1 MKRVCLPSEG
11 AEVATPAPTRK
22 KNIIRTALLSVFSM
36 LVLLGVAP
44 AAGASTVGYA
54 WWTGTV
60 YYVASAGEANNLT
73 VLETPGYYVF
83 SDPNATITAQYGCT
97 ATDAHNATCASKYI
111 KSLYLKTSD
120 GDDTVSILPPLIAT
134 YLDCGTGTD
143 SLNTS
148 NPNTKPVNCEYIN
161 APSAGPVNPP
171 TVTRTPSPLAIVQH
185 SSTMTKKGSV
195 PLTLSCSAAAASSCT
210 GTITFELPA
219 TSAKGR
225 VMTSRRGAPNILGR
239 ERLTV
244 DKGKK
249 RKVKI
254 SMTGKG
260 RSMVKRAKKLKVTAK
275 LKIRQGG
282 KTTTSRQSLTI
293 NAPSRR

>member
-1 MKRVCLPSEG
+1 V
-11 AEVATPAPTRK
+11 PTRK
-22 KNIIRTALLSVFSM
+22 KNIIRSALLTIFSM
-36 LVLLGVAP
+36 LLLLGVAP
-44 AAGASTVGYA
+44 VAGASTVGYA

-73 VLETPGYYVF
+73 VSETPGYYAF
-83 SDPNATITAQYGCT
+83 LDPNATITAQFGCT
-97 ATDAHNATCASKYI
+97 VINSHLATCASNYV
-111 KSLYLKTSD
+111 KSLYLRTID
-120 GDDTVSILPPLIAT
+120 GDDTGSILPPVIAT

-143 SLNTS
+143 SVNTP
-148 NPNTKPVNCEYIN
+148 NPNTNPINCESIN
-161 APSAGPVNPP
+161 APPAPPADPVDPP
-171 TVTRTPSPLAIVQH
+171 TVTPPPPPLTIAQPSA
-185 SSTMTKKGSV
+185 TMTKNGSV
-195 PLTLSCSAAAASSCT
+195 PLTLSCSAAAASRCT

-275 LKIRQGG
+275 LKVRQGG
-282 KTTTSRQSLTI
+282 KTTTSTQSLTI
-293 NAPSRR
+293 KAPSHR

>member
-1 MKRVCLPSEG
+1 M
-11 AEVATPAPTRK
+11 
-22 KNIIRTALLSVFSM
+22 IRTALLTIFSM
-36 LVLLGVAP
+36 LAVLGFAP
-44 AAGASTVGYA
+44 AASASTVGYV

-60 YYVASAGEANNLT
+60 YYVASTGEANDLT
-73 VLETPGYYVF
+73 VSETPGYYVF

-97 ATDAHNATCASKYI
+97 VTDAHHATCASKYV

-120 GDDTVSILPPLIAT
+120 GDDVVAIQSPLIAT

-143 SLNTS
+143 SLNTAD
-148 NPNTKPVNCEYIN
+148 PNVKPVNCEYIN
-161 APSAGPVNPP
+161 APPAAPVDPPAVTPTPPPLTIAQPSA
-171 TVTRTPSPLAIVQH
+171 
-185 SSTMTKKGSV
+185 TMTKRGSV
-195 PLTLSCSAAAASSCT
+195 PLTLSCSGAGPCT

-219 TSAKGR
+219 TAAKGG
-225 VMTSRRGAPNILGR
+225 VVTSRRGAPNILGR

-244 DKGKK
+244 NRGKK
-249 RKVKI
+249 RTVKI

-260 RSMVKRAKKLKVTAK
+260 RSMVKHAKKLKVTAK

-293 NAPSRR
+293 RAPRHR